1 MRYLGFERS
10 EGADGVTTLEA
21 LASTLADQHAE
32 VMREVE
38 TVLAWARTQFPHTH
52 GPIEDGNDWDHDLQ
66 VALEGGRWH
75 AVSLTFT
82 GTPHF
87 VDELLAAFA
96 DNADQ

>member
-1 MRYLGFERS
+1 MRYLGFEWS

-66 VALEGGRWH
+66 VVVEGGRWF
-75 AVSLTFT
+75 AVSLTLT
-82 GTPHF
+82 ASPGF
-87 VDELLAAFA
+87 VEAFSGRF
-96 DNADQ
+96 DNH